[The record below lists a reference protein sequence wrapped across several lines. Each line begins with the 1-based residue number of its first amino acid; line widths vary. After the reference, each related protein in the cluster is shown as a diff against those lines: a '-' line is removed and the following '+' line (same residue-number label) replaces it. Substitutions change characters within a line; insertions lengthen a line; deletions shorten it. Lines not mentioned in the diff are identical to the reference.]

1 MAQNKHP
8 MKIAMSIVFLGIP
21 DKAFKYSTEV
31 LGFETV
37 FDNTNGNFIH
47 LNEIEYADR
56 NPSKIANAQ

>member
-8 MKIAMSIVFLGIP
+8 MRIAMSSVFLGIP

-37 FDNTNGNFIH
+37 FDNTKGNFIN

-56 NPSKIANAQ
+56 YQPEITNAQ